1 MQGEACL
8 ASFSQSCSEL
18 ILLKK
23 LSRFYLERATWDQK
37 PGLWAGSSRFPPP
50 WASSSMNR
58 ASPAGPPPPGS
69 HPRAGQAWLQT
80 QPLADPVTGKSYH
93 SSKPVSPSGK
103 AGLWDLGSRTAVERK
118 SRSDGNTLRASWP
131 PPHGRVINPARS
143 RLPVTGVGGKGYL
156 VAASAAWWA
165 GVWGRDQ
172 AGLGQGELCE
182 SSWAQASCPLGPS
195 EVQGT
200 EPPCKRGF
208 FTQPGPL
215 GTP

>member
-1 MQGEACL
+1 MSGSLTSVFSTGFGAPCFSQCWQRQGTVREGRLQGEACL

-58 ASPAGPPPPGS
+58 ASPAGPPPGS

-103 AGLWDLGSRTAVERK
+103 AGLWDLGSRTA
-118 SRSDGNTLRASWP
+118 L
-131 PPHGRVINPARS
+131 
-143 RLPVTGVGGKGYL
+143 
-156 VAASAAWWA
+156 
-165 GVWGRDQ
+165 
-172 AGLGQGELCE
+172 
-182 SSWAQASCPLGPS
+182 SSGDTIPSPLLLGPGVS
-195 EVQGT
+195 EPTVSSFSLCTSERAGN
-200 EPPCKRGF
+200 
-208 FTQPGPL
+208 L
-215 GTP
+215 VY